1 MNAERKPEQLIPSA
15 LLGNAERSPRSASP
29 SVRCVQRVATAGAG
43 TVEILA
49 ARSGSTVPSNLS
61 KPNVKRKCLEFIVMW
76 SGMPT
81 DFVTAVLN
89 EEMHHA

>member
-29 SVRCVQRVATAGAG
+29 SVRRVPCATTADAGA
-43 TVEILA
+43 VEISDCQVGLDGPA
-49 ARSGSTVPSNLS
+49 Q
-61 KPNVKRKCLEFIVMW
+61 FIEAWREEEV
-76 SGMPT
+76 
-81 DFVTAVLN
+81 VTALN